1 MNKKICSF
9 LKKMF
14 AYLNLTLSIEFLTFT
29 IHSFS
34 NEMREKSCVFVVEKE
49 HRINY

>member
-1 MNKKICSF
+1 MFI
-9 LKKMF
+9 LKKNVCLF
-14 AYLNLTLSIEFLTFT
+14 ESTLSIEFLTFT